1 MENKENNMNLANTAN
16 SLEDVVLDLDAFL
29 MSLISHLYDAYGTE
43 SESESESEP
52 DSDSDSVSVS
62 ESESES
68 TSIFDFDSELDSGS
82 DSDSHNFVPG
92 REMTIEEFLDLG
104 SNSSSES
111 SDSMPDRMTKI
122 FGFCDQRI
130 ISQFYH
136 VLIFLYQFVENST
149 IQ

>member
-43 SESESESEP
+43 SESEP
-52 DSDSDSVSVS
+52 DSDSVSVS

-111 SDSMPDRMTKI
+111 SDD
-122 FGFCDQRI
+122 DQRI

>member
-1 MENKENNMNLANTAN
+1 M
-16 SLEDVVLDLDAFL
+16 
-29 MSLISHLYDAYGTE
+29 
-43 SESESESEP
+43 
-52 DSDSDSVSVS
+52 SVS

-111 SDSMPDRMTKI
+111 SDDE
-122 FGFCDQRI
+122 QRI

>member
-29 MSLISHLYDAYGTE
+29 MSLISHLYDAYGT
-43 SESESESEP
+43 ESESESEP

-111 SDSMPDRMTKI
+111 SDD
-122 FGFCDQRI
+122 DQRI

>member
-111 SDSMPDRMTKI
+111 SDD
-122 FGFCDQRI
+122 DQRI

>member
-29 MSLISHLYDAYGTE
+29 MSLISHLYDAYGT
-43 SESESESEP
+43 ESESESEP

-111 SDSMPDRMTKI
+111 SDDE
-122 FGFCDQRI
+122 QRI

>member
-111 SDSMPDRMTKI
+111 SDDE
-122 FGFCDQRI
+122 QRI